1 MGDKLTITDDALDE
15 LGILQEKIKAV
26 LDCLI
31 DDANAREQTLA
42 YIATDYLGEMRKMI
56 QAMHMQETR

>member
-1 MGDKLTITDDALDE
+1 MEDKLTVTEDALNE
-15 LGILQEKIKAV
+15 LGILRQKIEV
-26 LDCLI
+26 VIDCLI

-56 QAMHMQETR
+56 QAMQETQ